1 MDCSV
6 PLLLLLLLV
15 VVGMSADAADWYT
28 CLPGVEP
35 SPGVSLP
42 RGDISLEVGGP
53 PRPLSCHLNPEHEY
67 YRALGLRA
75 GHLSFWT
82 SGGRTLNATVLND
95 TSIRQ
100 VFHYYV
106 YHIIFF
112 RK

>member
-53 PRPLSCHLNPEHEY
+53 PRPLTCHLNPEHEY
-67 YRALGLRA
+67 YRTLGLRA
-75 GHLSFWT
+75 SHLSFWT

-100 VFHYYV
+100 VFSLLSLSY
-106 YHIIFF
+106 ILF